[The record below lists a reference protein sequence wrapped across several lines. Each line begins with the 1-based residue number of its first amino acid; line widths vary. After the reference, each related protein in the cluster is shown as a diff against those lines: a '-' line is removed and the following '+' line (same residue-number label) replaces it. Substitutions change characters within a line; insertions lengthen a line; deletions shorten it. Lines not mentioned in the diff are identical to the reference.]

1 METPLISKFKMA
13 DSKSDFI
20 RLKDVDSSFQN
31 RSNSIFGRLGTLEP
45 SNENS
50 GVSTEDETA
59 RKEQRSVNK
68 ARNNSS
74 RSASRRLPARV
85 PQHVLSPEKW
95 TKYSL
100 ENDGCDEFRGLN
112 EHSLNKHAAHSFL
125 ADLKKRK
132 SVENS
137 RENATNS
144 LSSKRS
150 KSESGNRVSKTD
162 NVKSDKLDTN
172 EQTSNTNSK
181 NDEVSSSIDND
192 DSNLLF
198 KKPEPKID
206 TTSSKASA
214 GVWKDGTY
222 TMPEYF
228 VGSARTKAGPRPGKR
243 SGVKPVAG
251 NGSVNLEHLGD
262 ECADGVAT
270 GEKGKMGKA
279 KRNFRKRKMD
289 DKRKDDDCENNT
301 D

>member
-1 METPLISKFKMA
+1 VETPLISKFKMA

-20 RLKDVDSSFQN
+20 CLKDVDTSFQN
-31 RSNSIFGRLGTLEP
+31 RSNSIFGRLGTLEA

-50 GVSTEDETA
+50 GVETEDETA

-68 ARNNSS
+68 ARNNSP

-100 ENDGCDEFRGLN
+100 ENDGSDEFRGLN

-125 ADLKKRK
+125 SDLKKRK

-137 RENATNS
+137 RENS
-144 LSSKRS
+144 PSSKRS
-150 KSESGNRVSKTD
+150 KSESDNRASKTD
-162 NVKSDKLDTN
+162 NIKSHKTNTN
-172 EQTSNTNSK
+172 EQTSNTSSK
-181 NDEVSSSIDND
+181 NLEVSSSIDND

-206 TTSSKASA
+206 TSSSKASA
-214 GVWKDGTY
+214 GGWKDGTY

-270 GEKGKMGKA
+270 GEEEKMGKV